1 MQLANDGLS
10 ASVDLERRMSQE
22 AFSFLF
28 VCRTQCPRYTCH
40 TASAVEGSV
49 MKYAILVARI
59 LLGLAFVA
67 AGTMN
72 ILHLK
77 QQAMPGDGGLLLSIL
92 STHGYM
98 TVIALIMLVG
108 GLLLLVGRFIPLGL
122 TLLGPVIFN
131 ILLFHIFFAPS
142 GLIAAVV
149 IVALEVFLI
158 VVYRR
163 AFLGIFA
170 ANPDALGSA
179 RL

>member
-1 MQLANDGLS
+1 
-10 ASVDLERRMSQE
+10 
-22 AFSFLF
+22 
-28 VCRTQCPRYTCH
+28 
-40 TASAVEGSV
+40 
-49 MKYAILVARI
+49 MKYAFLGARI

-67 AGTMN
+67 AGVMN

-98 TVIALIMLVG
+98 TVIALVMLVG
-108 GLLLLVGRFIPLGL
+108 GLLLLVGRFVPLGL

-142 GLIAAVV
+142 GLIAAIV

-170 ANPDALGSA
+170 ANPEALDSP